1 MSTKHLLNI
10 GQTVWDKIEVLL
22 GTSQEFEEPH
32 GNMMRTD
39 WEQVRKKTK
48 KNSKRKKLGPSWMHA
63 TSPNRT

>member
-39 WEQVRKKTK
+39 WEQVKTK
-48 KNSKRKKLGPSWMHA
+48 NQKRTPKGKN
-63 TSPNRT
+63 